1 MAALGALRG
10 RPGDSPVNSGRP
22 WVLQGCPGKVFRAI
36 LGRFCVP
43 PRAFQQ
49 RFLVDFV
56 IDFPS
61 PRRRFHT
68 QFALHCGRLQVA
80 GKTPLST
87 CYSLLAACYL
97 LPAVCCLQLPDL
109 LPATCYLG
117 RFCAALANNSM
128 CMLSATCAFPAVI
141 CYLLLAACDL
151 SATLPVVIW
160 YLLLPISCLLLC
172 TCFFLRFRDGCHEPT
187 EWALASSIYI
197 YIYIYILD
205 SSAALRAAS
214 NLSKYDHNK

>member
-1 MAALGALRG
+1 M
-10 RPGDSPVNSGRP
+10 
-22 WVLQGCPGKVFRAI
+22 KVE
-36 LGRFCVP
+36 
-43 PRAFQQ
+43 
-49 RFLVDFV
+49 
-56 IDFPS
+56 
-61 PRRRFHT
+61 
-68 QFALHCGRLQVA
+68 
-80 GKTPLST
+80 GKTLLST

-151 SATLPVVIW
+151 SATLPVVLW

-187 EWALASSIYI
+187 EWALASYTCIHMHYLYMHLLPTDTSTSIKSRC
-197 YIYIYILD
+197 
-205 SSAALRAAS
+205 SSTSAS
-214 NLSKYDHNK
+214 IKSRQPEPASKAGAISGRIWGRWDV